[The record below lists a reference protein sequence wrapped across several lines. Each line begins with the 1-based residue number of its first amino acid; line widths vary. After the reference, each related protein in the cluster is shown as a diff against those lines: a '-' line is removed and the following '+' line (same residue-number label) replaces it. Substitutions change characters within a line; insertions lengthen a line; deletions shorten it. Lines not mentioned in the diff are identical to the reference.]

1 MVVNSNPRTNT
12 SPRRGIILAGGS
24 GTRLYPLTKGV
35 SKQLM
40 AIYDKPMIYYSLSTL
55 LLAGIREIMVI
66 TTPHDQPAFKAL
78 LGDGS
83 ALGIRL
89 DYAVQAEPA
98 GLAQAYHIAADFVA
112 DRPSAL
118 ILGDNIF
125 YGHGLID
132 TLSRA
137 SATTEG
143 ATVFGYYVKDASAYG
158 VVSLDAS
165 GKAETIEEKPTAPKS
180 HYAVTGLYFYDGRA
194 VELARG
200 LKPSVRGELEITDL
214 NRLYL
219 DQGQLSVEILGRGF
233 AWLDTGTHAS
243 LLDAALYV
251 RIIEERQ
258 GLKICCPE
266 EIAWRQGFI
275 DDAQLERLAAP
286 LRKSGYGEYLLG
298 LLDGRAALSMVQ
310 Q

>member
-1 MVVNSNPRTNT
+1 MNSNPRTNT

-219 DQGQLSVEILGRGF
+219 EKGQLSVEILGRGF